1 MKHVGNH
8 VYSQSPVMEE
18 DEDADS
24 DLMPGDES
32 EVEMRRVDVTK
43 PFDDEATILQDE
55 LVSGG
60 LRIRREVSF
69 DIDIVG
75 EEPIEK
81 RIPAQKKALQQQ
93 HMNSEKP
100 VGIGANKVS
109 KQAGEKLEG
118 KLTPLLRRLKA
129 NMVS

>member
-1 MKHVGNH
+1 M
-8 VYSQSPVMEE
+8 YSQSPVIEE

-55 LVSGG
+55 VSGG

-100 VGIGANKVS
+100 AGAGGNKVS
-109 KQAGEKLEG
+109 KQAGEKAEG